1 MGDKGA
7 KALLLFGA
15 PYALEHREEMA
26 LRAAMELVGSSRWP
40 SGVEA
45 SAGVV
50 SGQLFTGPVGANQRR
65 EYTAMGDAINLAA
78 RLMQHAKPGQVLCE
92 VSCARRA
99 AGLHFKELPAL
110 TVKGKKA
117 PIQVA
122 VPLGEAEDRE
132 SARQVLVERD
142 ETCGALAAFLRG
154 PGGTALILAGE
165 AGLGKTALLDWL
177 AASAADSGMPTHR
190 MNLGPYSQ
198 ERPYAVWR
206 GPMRAVTGV
215 NRGDTPQAL
224 LAARDAAFARE
235 PAGYRVLLNP
245 LLDLPEEHS
254 AAVRNLSPKERK
266 DLTFAMLGR
275 AFKAAGPRLLLC
287 DNLHYADP
295 LSLELLAFLLEDA
308 EVAPWRLVGT
318 LRPSLSPEQVPQGME
333 RLALA
338 PLTPKGVEA
347 LLLQAHG
354 LSDVP
359 KEVLAWFTE
368 RSGGNPAL
376 VGALVSAVEAA
387 GLLVRDEYGAR
398 VDQDRLFKTAFP
410 DTLEG
415 LYLARLDRLSGKER
429 EVLQVASILGA
440 SVSVNLLH
448 QLSGQSLDALHRV
461 LRALDG
467 AGLLLADTWGTRPY
481 RRFADAL
488 LRDAVYHALPFA
500 FKRKAHLA
508 LAKLLDFDSEKNA
521 KLWPVLALHYE
532 QGGDDAKARRFHRLA
547 GRRRPGPLRQHE
559 RPQAPGVRLQDPH
572 PRRAGCG
579 GRLQPHGCLRVPRP
593 LGRRRADPFIAFGHG
608 GPDPP
613 APTGAPS
620 ELRLPGLRRK
630 TGLARCRDGPSS
642 KASDWPRR
650 PRTTPPRAR
659 PMSTSSGRV
668 YGPTGRLEEA
678 KDALNKALAL
688 PREPNQARF

>member
-1 MGDKGA
+1 MSK
-7 KALLLFGA
+7 
-15 PYALEHREEMA
+15 
-26 LRAAMELVGSSRWP
+26 
-40 SGVEA
+40 A

-92 VSCARRA
+92 VTCARRA
-99 AGLHFKELPAL
+99 AGLRFKELPAL

-122 VPLGEAEDRE
+122 VPLGEAEDRA

-177 AASAADSGMPTHR
+177 TASAADSGMPTHR

-245 LLDLPEEHS
+245 LLDLPKERS

-308 EVAPWRLVGT
+308 EEAPWRLVGT
-318 LRPSLSPEQVPQGME
+318 LRPSVSPEQVPGGRE

-338 PLTPKGVEA
+338 PLTPMGVET
-347 LLLQAHG
+347 LLLRAHS

-387 GLLVRDEYGAR
+387 GLLVRDAHGAR

-429 EVLQVASILGA
+429 EVLQIAAILGT

-448 QLSGQSLDALHRV
+448 QLSGQSLDALHRA
-461 LRALDG
+461 LRALEG

-488 LRDAVYHALPFA
+488 LREAVYHALPFA

-547 GRRRPGPLRQHE
+547 GRDAQARYDNINALRHLEYVCKSSPPTSRMWRTPSASWTPTASSAAGPTPVPSWPHS
-559 RPQAPGVRLQDPH
+559 QAWRTGSSCANGRASRTSS
-572 PRRAGCG
+572 PRTAPLNKTC
-579 GRLQPHGCLRVPRP
+579 QVPRK
-593 LGRRRADPFIAFGHG
+593 
-608 GPDPP
+608 
-613 APTGAPS
+613 PS
-620 ELRLPGLRRK
+620 
-630 TGLARCRDGPSS
+630 
-642 KASDWPRR
+642 
-650 PRTTPPRAR
+650 
-659 PMSTSSGRV
+659 
-668 YGPTGRLEEA
+668 
-678 KDALNKALAL
+678 
-688 PREPNQARF
+688 